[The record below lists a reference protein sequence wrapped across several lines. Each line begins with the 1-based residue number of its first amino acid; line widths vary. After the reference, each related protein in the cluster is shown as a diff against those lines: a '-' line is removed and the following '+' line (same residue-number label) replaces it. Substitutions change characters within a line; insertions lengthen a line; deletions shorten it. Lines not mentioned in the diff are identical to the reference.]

1 MVYIVGVN
9 PYYLELKDN
18 VYTAWITMGVFV
30 MVDKSIVD
38 EVYKLM
44 WPKPLKLFTAGPVA
58 CFPEVL
64 EVMRIQMLSHRSDEY
79 RALHRDTVERLA
91 EFLEARKATVL
102 LIPASGTGFMEAS
115 IRNAV
120 TPRGKVLVTII
131 GAFGKR
137 YKEVVESNGRI
148 PIVLEKPPGEPVLP
162 EELDEALKKN
172 PDVEAVTIT
181 YNETS
186 TGVLNPL
193 RELAKVAKE
202 HDKLVFVDAVSAM
215 GAADIK
221 VDEWGIDL
229 VFASSQKAFGVPPGL
244 AMAAVSE
251 EVFEKAEKIPERGW
265 YFDLLKLRKYLESQ
279 WSTPSTPP
287 IPQIAG
293 LNAVLRL
300 IEKMGGKETWLK
312 MYAERAEKIR
322 KGVLELGLELFARE
336 GYYSPTITVVKTP
349 PGVRGIDV
357 YKAMRERGFEIA
369 KGYGP
374 VKEYTFRIGHMGYI
388 TDEDIDELFKN
399 LREVIKELKKK

>member
-1 MVYIVGVN
+1 MKY
-9 PYYLELKDN
+9 P
-18 VYTAWITMGVFV
+18 
-30 MVDKSIVD
+30 
-38 EVYKLM
+38 EVVKEIERIL
-44 WPKPLKLFTAGPVA
+44 WPRPMKLFTAGPVA

-64 EVMRIQMLSHRSDEY
+64 EVMKIQMLSHRSAEY
-79 RALHRDTVERLA
+79 RELHKDTVKRLA

-120 TPRGKVLVTII
+120 SSRGKVLVTVI
-131 GAFGKR
+131 GEFGNR
-137 YKEVVESNGRI
+137 YREAVEKNGRI
-148 PIVLEKPPGEPVLP
+148 PVVLEKPLGKPVLP

-202 HDKLVFVDAVSAM
+202 HGKLVFVDAVSAM

-221 VDEWGIDL
+221 VDEWGLDL
-229 VFASSQKAFGVPPGL
+229 VFSSSQKAFGVPPGL

-251 EVFEKAEKIPERGW
+251 EVFERAKNIPERGL
-265 YFDLLKLRKYLESQ
+265 YFDLLEIREVLLQQ
-279 WSTPSTPP
+279 WSTPTTPP

-293 LNAVLRL
+293 LNAALRI
-300 IEKMGGKETWLK
+300 IEKMGGKEAWLK

-322 KGVLELGLELFARE
+322 RGVLELGLQLFAE
-336 GYYSPTITVVKTP
+336 PGYYSPTITVVYNP
-349 PGVRGIDV
+349 PGIKGPVIYEELRKRGI
-357 YKAMRERGFEIA
+357 EIA
-369 KGYGP
+369 RGYGK
-374 VKEYTFRIGHMGYI
+374 VKDITFRIGHMGYI
-388 TDEDIDELFKN
+388 TDEDIELLFNN
-399 LREVIKELKKK
+399 LREILINLGFKPPK

>member
-1 MVYIVGVN
+1 MLGVKTVYDDIVREAEAMV
-9 PYYLELKDN
+9 
-18 VYTAWITMGVFV
+18 
-30 MVDKSIVD
+30 
-38 EVYKLM
+38 
-44 WPKPLKLFTAGPVA
+44 WPKRLKLFTAGPVA

-64 EVMRIQMLSHRSDEY
+64 KAMSIQMFSHRSKEY
-79 RALHRDTVERLA
+79 QELHKDTTIRLA
-91 EFLEARKATVL
+91 KFLEARKATVF

-120 TPRGKVLVTII
+120 TPGGKVLVTII

-137 YKEVVESNGRI
+137 YCEVVVSNGRKAV
-148 PIVLEKPPGEPVLP
+148 VLEKQPGEPVLP

-193 RELAKVAKE
+193 PELAKVAKE

-244 AMAAVSE
+244 AMAAVSDA
-251 EVFEKAEKIPERGW
+251 VFEKAEKIPDRGW
-265 YFDLLKLRKYLESQ
+265 YFDLLKYKKYLEKQ

-287 IPQIAG
+287 IPQIIG
-293 LNAVLRL
+293 LNVVLRI
-300 IEKMGGKETWLK
+300 IEKMGGKEAWLR

-322 KGVLELGLELFARE
+322 KGVLDLGLELFARE

-349 PGVRGIDV
+349 PGIKGVEV
-357 YKAMRERGFEIA
+357 YEAMRKRGFEIA

-374 VKEYTFRIGHMGYI
+374 VKEFTFRIGHMGYI
-388 TDEDIDELFKN
+388 TDEDIRELFEN
-399 LREVIKELKKK
+399 LREVINELKSKSFN

>member
-1 MVYIVGVN
+1 MIRIPSCGVVGLDREIVESVYRI
-9 PYYLELKDN
+9 L
-18 VYTAWITMGVFV
+18 
-30 MVDKSIVD
+30 
-38 EVYKLM
+38 
-44 WPKPLKLFTAGPVA
+44 WPKPLKLFTAGPVS

-64 EVMRIQMLSHRSDEY
+64 EVMRFQMLSHRSDEY
-79 RALHRDTVERLA
+79 RALHRDTVQRLA
-91 EFLEARKATVL
+91 DFLEARRSTVL

-120 TPRGKVLVTII
+120 SPRGKVLVTII

-137 YKEVVESNGRI
+137 YREVVEDNGRI

-162 EELDEALKKN
+162 EELDDALRKN

-193 RELAKVAKE
+193 PELARVVKE
-202 HDKLVFVDAVSAM
+202 HDKLLFVDAVSAM
-215 GAADIK
+215 GAADIR

-251 EVFEKAEKIPERGW
+251 EVFERAKRIPERGW
-265 YFDLLKLRKYLESQ
+265 YFDLLRIRKYLESQ

-293 LNAVLRL
+293 LNAVLRI
-300 IEKMGGKETWLK
+300 IEKMGGKYKWLE
-312 MYAERAEKIR
+312 MYARRAERIR
-322 KGVLELGLELFARE
+322 RGVIDLGLELFARE
-336 GYYSPTITVVKTP
+336 GYYSPTITVVKAP
-349 PGVRGIDV
+349 PGIRGVEV
-357 YKAMRERGFEIA
+357 YEAMRRRGFEIA

-388 TDEDIDELFKN
+388 TDEDIDELFRN
-399 LREVIKELKKK
+399 LAEVIEELKKKT

>member
-1 MVYIVGVN
+1 MDVV
-9 PYYLELKDN
+9 K
-18 VYTAWITMGVFV
+18 
-30 MVDKSIVD
+30 
-38 EVYKLM
+38 EVESLV
-44 WPKPLKLFTAGPVA
+44 WPRRLKLFTAGPVA

-64 EVMRIQMLSHRSDEY
+64 EAMKIQMFSHRSAEY
-79 RALHRDTVERLA
+79 RELHKDTTLRLKK
-91 EFLEARKATVL
+91 FLEAEKATVL

-120 TPRGKVLVTII
+120 TPGGKVLVTII
-131 GAFGKR
+131 GAFGER
-137 YKEVVESNGRI
+137 YREVVESNGRQA
-148 PIVLEKPPGEPVLP
+148 IVLKKEPGEPVLP

-221 VDEWGIDL
+221 VDEWNLDL
-229 VFASSQKAFGVPPGL
+229 VFASSQKAFGLPPGL

-251 EVFEKAEKIPERGW
+251 EVFEKAKNIPERGY
-265 YFDLLKLRKYLESQ
+265 YFDLLLIRKYLEKE
-279 WSTPSTPP
+279 WSTPTTPP
-287 IPQIAG
+287 IPQIIG
-293 LNAVLRL
+293 LNVILRI
-300 IEKMGGKETWLK
+300 IERMGGKEEWLR
-312 MYAERAEKIR
+312 MYEKRAERIR
-322 KGVLELGLELFARE
+322 RGVIEIGLELFAKP

-349 PGVRGIDV
+349 PGISGIEV
-357 YKAMRERGFEIA
+357 YEEMRKRGFEIA

-388 TDEDIDELFKN
+388 RDEDIEELFKN
-399 LREVIKELKKK
+399 LDEVIKLLKKRSGGHG